1 MVLFR
6 ETDASISAVSFYN
19 NGISLGGRQNSPPGQ
34 KGGGGTSSNMCCDLL
49 NDMTDMPKCWMTTYM
64 Q

>member
-6 ETDASISAVSFYN
+6 ETDASVSATSIYN
-19 NGISLGGRQNSPPGQ
+19 NVISLGGRQNSPPGQ
-34 KGGGGTSSNMCCDLL
+34 KGGGGTYTNMRFDLL
-49 NDMTDMPKCWMTTYM
+49 NATTNIPKCWMTTYM